1 MAVIEADFGGWA
13 TKAGLR
19 CSDGRTIM
27 RGAFEKMHHQQV
39 PLVWQHGHSDA
50 KNVLGHAV
58 LEHRDEG
65 VYAYAFFND
74 TEQGKN
80 ARSLVEHGDIKYL
93 SIYANNLVEKGKE
106 VLHGVI
112 REVSLVLAGAN
123 PGAKIDFVNINHG
136 DGDFETLEDEAVIH
150 TGLVI
155 DHAGNADEDDETDE
169 DEGDELQHAED
180 DEDDDLT
187 INDVYESF
195 DEEQK
200 NVVHYLIGVALQD
213 AAKAN
218 SAEHSNKSADGGDL
232 THQEGAGNHMSRNV
246 FDQTTTDDKGRAKH
260 ELSHDALKG
269 IFADAEKR
277 GSLKAAVEQY
287 AKDNLQ
293 HGVENIDIL
302 FPDAKAATGVI
313 ELDKRRTEWVATVL
327 NSTRHTPFSR
337 IKTFAADLTQDE
349 ARAKGYI
356 KGNYKRE
363 EWFGVTK
370 RTTDPTTIY
379 KKQKLDRDDLLDIT
393 DFDMV
398 AFLKGE
404 MRLMTEEEFARAVLI
419 GDGRDIADE
428 DKVKDPMGASS
439 GSGIRSILND
449 HELFVTTLFVN
460 PAATGNDLGYEVVVD
475 GVMDG
480 MEYYKGTGTPTFF
493 TTIPELNKFLQARDL
508 NGQRLYKNRGEVAD
522 ALGVDKIVT
531 VEPMK
536 EISDLVGI
544 IVNLADYNV
553 GTDRGGELT
562 MFDDFDIDY
571 NQYKYLME
579 TRASGALIRPKSALV
594 IKKVASADTLVEPVQ
609 PTFNSTTGV
618 VTIPTVTGVEY
629 QDSNGTALVAG
640 PQTALAA
647 GASTTV
653 YAVALDGYYFAN
665 TAEDSWTFKR
675 KSA

>member
-65 VYAYAFFND
+65 VYTYAFFND

-155 DHAGNADEDDETDE
+155 DHAGNADENDENDE
-169 DEGDELQHAED
+169 DDELQHAED

-293 HGVENIDIL
+293 HGIESIDIL

-313 ELDKRRTEWVATVL
+313 ELDKRRTEWVKTVL
-327 NSTRHTPFSR
+327 NGTRHTPFSR

-398 AFLKGE
+398 SFLKGE

-536 EISDLVGI
+536 EVTDLVGI
-544 IVNLADYNV
+544 IVNLMDYNV
-553 GTDRGGELT
+553 GTDKGGELT

-594 IKKVASADTLVEPVQ
+594 IKKVAAADTLVEPVQ

-618 VTIPTVTGVEY
+618 ITIPTVTGVEY
-629 QDSNGTALVAG
+629 QDSDGTALLAG
-640 PQTALAA
+640 DQTALAA

-653 YAVALDGYYFAN
+653 YAVPASGYYFAN

>member
-39 PLVWQHGHSDA
+39 PLVWQHGHNDA

-58 LEHRDEG
+58 LEHREEG

-80 ARSLVEHGDIKYL
+80 ARSLVEHGDIKHL

-123 PGAKIDFVNINHG
+123 PGAKIDFVNIQHS
-136 DGDFETLEDEAVIH
+136 DGDIEELDDEAVIH
-150 TGLVI
+150 TGIEI
-155 DHAGNADEDDETDE
+155 DHAGNTDE
-169 DEGDELQHAED
+169 DETDDELQHAED
-180 DEDDDLT
+180 DEDDELT
-187 INDVYESF
+187 INEVYETF
-195 DEEQK
+195 DEEQR
-200 NVVHYLIGVALQD
+200 NVVHYLIGVALED
-213 AAKAN
+213 ASKEAAAKA
-218 SAEHSNKSADGGDL
+218 AKHSDKSANGGDL

-246 FDQTTTDDKGRAKH
+246 FDQTKTDDQGRAKH
-260 ELSHDALKG
+260 ELTHDALKG
-269 IFADAEKR
+269 IFDDAQKT
-277 GSLKAAVEQY
+277 GSLKAAVEKY
-287 AKDNLQ
+287 AEANLQ
-293 HGVENIDIL
+293 HGIESIDIL

-313 ELDKRRTEWVATVL
+313 ELDKRRTEWVKTVL
-327 NSTRHTPFSR
+327 NGTRHTPFSR

-398 AFLKGE
+398 SFLKGE

-449 HELFVTTLFVN
+449 HELFVTTLYVN

-508 NGQRLYKNRGEVAD
+508 NGQRLYKNRQEVAD
-522 ALGVDKIVT
+522 ALGVDNIVT

-536 EISDLVGI
+536 EVTDLVGI
-544 IVNLADYNV
+544 IVNLMDYNV
-553 GTDRGGELT
+553 GTDKGGELT

-594 IKKVASADTLVEPVQ
+594 IKKVASADVLVEPVQ

-629 QDSNGTALVAG
+629 QDSDGVALTPGA
-640 PQTALAA
+640 QTALAA